1 MKSLQEIIL
10 EKLKIRK
17 TKHNIKYNYFPKSKK
32 ELKNIL
38 KELVVKRGNEGDFND
53 IDTSEITDMS
63 ELFSGMEK
71 FNGDISGWDVSNVV
85 NSEYNYKYTVNTSL
99 GKTVYTGTKTKENI
113 TGYREN
119 SEGLIKYEINNE
131 GIFQINMDEKI
142 PLENLYLGLNEN
154 YLDIQKIY
162 DLTSTLTENINEE
175 ENEIIYENDNIGII
189 FKIDEQNILSINI
202 KDNNDNYLLEFDNI
216 K

>member
-1 MKSLQEIIL
+1 MKSLN
-10 EKLKIRK
+10 KCALKPCN
-17 TKHNIKYNYFPKSKK
+17 TVY
-32 ELKNIL
+32 
-38 KELVVKRGNEGDFND
+38 
-53 IDTSEITDMS
+53 
-63 ELFSGMEK
+63 
-71 FNGDISGWDVSNVV
+71 
-85 NSEYNYKYTVNTSL
+85 YKYTVNTSL
-99 GKTVYTGTKTKENI
+99 GKTVYTGTKTKEKN

-131 GIFQINMDEKI
+131 GIFQINMDEKV

-175 ENEIIYENDNIGII
+175 ENEIIYGNDNIGIK

-202 KDNNDNYLLEFDNI
+202 KDNNDDYLLEFDNI